1 MPRAQSWY
9 RTQQFG
15 EYLLTGPA
23 AVLNLGSF
31 TEGQTLAR
39 MHVDLSCVGDWY
51 NGEGAVF
58 EGPYEFV
65 QTVIAFAFQQDPE
78 GGVAPGGFFGGY
90 DANWIMIRQIAWY
103 NWPVIFADPTY
114 VAYQSG
120 FQNTT
125 STEAID
131 DKGQRLVLPG
141 NGGTLYAVLD
151 SYNINPDRSI
161 GFGYNYQLNTAVLT
175 MDAA

>member
-78 GGVAPGGFFGGY
+78 GGVAPGGFFGGWDGAGWLCGAGAAQQGEQQQKRYNFEFHDFRPHSDWWVGWRFERRGCLKELSEIRMVFIAGY
-90 DANWIMIRQIAWY
+90 D
-103 NWPVIFADPTY
+103 
-114 VAYQSG
+114 
-120 FQNTT
+120 
-125 STEAID
+125 
-131 DKGQRLVLPG
+131 
-141 NGGTLYAVLD
+141 LYKYSLKE
-151 SYNINPDRSI
+151 
-161 GFGYNYQLNTAVLT
+161 
-175 MDAA
+175 